1 MPKVM
6 IDMEMPK
13 SCLECRFVREHK
25 GLGLYGNY
33 CPATGEY
40 EFIPWNIIK
49 KELRAEF
56 CPLQEVKE

>member
-13 SCLECRFVREHK
+13 SCVGCILCEVINGGDSARCRKLNVSLTPREFFK
-25 GLGLYGNY
+25 FR
-33 CPATGEY
+33 PVA
-40 EFIPWNIIK
+40 
-49 KELRAEF
+49 